1 MDDFLT
7 FVETAV
13 KHYALN
19 VVLALVIVLA
29 GRWIAGML
37 RNGLKKLMRR
47 RQVDETLTKFAGS
60 LIYAAILVFVII
72 AALGQLGI
80 QTTSLIAILGAAG
93 LAIGLALQGSLSNL
107 ASGVML
113 IVLRPF
119 SVGHYIEGA
128 GIAGTVIS
136 VQLFTTNLLTPDNK
150 RIIVP
155 NAKLTNDNIINYTI
169 EEKRRIDF
177 TFAVGYDDDIRK
189 AQDLMMQVL
198 IADPRVLA
206 DPEPTVGVLELGD
219 HAVKFAV
226 RPWVKTE
233 DYWTVY
239 FDIMQTMKQRLTE
252 EGFSIPF
259 PQRDV
264 HLFHHRDDASAA

>member
-19 VVLALVIVLA
+19 VVLALVIVLV

-37 RNGLKKLMRR
+37 RNALKKLMRR

-60 LIYAAILVFVII
+60 LMYAAILVFVII

-113 IVLRPF
+113 IMLRPF
-119 SVGHYIEGA
+119 RVGHYIEGA
-128 GIAGTVIS
+128 GIAGTVKS
-136 VQLFTTNLLTPDNK
+136 VQLFTTMLLTPDNK

-177 TFAVGYDDDIRK
+177 FFSVGYSDDIRK
-189 AQDLMMQVL
+189 AQDVMMQVL
-198 IADPRVLA
+198 LEDTRVLA

-219 HAVKFAV
+219 NAVKFAV

-264 HLFHHRDDASAA
+264 HLFHHQGDASSV

>member
-1 MDDFLT
+1 MDDFLR
-7 FVETAV
+7 FLEHAV
-13 KHYALN
+13 KQYALN
-19 VVLALVIVLA
+19 VVLAIVIFLVGRWLA
-29 GRWIAGML
+29 GVL
-37 RNGLKKLMRR
+37 RSGLKKIMRKR
-47 RQVDETLTKFAGS
+47 AVDETLTKFAGS
-60 LIYAAILVFVII
+60 LIYAAFLIFVII

-113 IVLRPF
+113 IALRPF

-128 GIAGTVIS
+128 GIAGTVHS
-136 VQLFTTNLLTPDNK
+136 VQLFTTTLMTPDNR

-155 NAKLTNDNIINYTI
+155 NSKLTNDNIINYTI
-169 EEKRRIDF
+169 EAKRRIDF
-177 TFAVGYDDDIRK
+177 FFSVAYNDDIRK
-189 AQDLMMQVL
+189 AQEVMMQAL
-198 IADPRVLA
+198 RSDARVLG
-206 DPEPTVGVLELGD
+206 DPEPTVGVFELGD
-219 HAVKFAV
+219 NAIKFAV

-239 FDIMQTMKQRLTE
+239 FDMMQTMKQRLTE
-252 EGFSIPF
+252 EGFNIPF

-264 HLFHHRDDASAA
+264 HLYHHRGDSSES

>member
-7 FVETAV
+7 FVEKAV
-13 KHYALN
+13 QLYALN
-19 VVLALVIVLA
+19 IVLA
-29 GRWIAGML
+29 IVIFLVGLWLAGRL

-60 LIYAAILVFVII
+60 VIYATFLIFVII

-128 GIAGTVIS
+128 GIAGTVRG
-136 VQLFTTNLLTPDNK
+136 VQLFTTTLMTPDNR

-155 NAKLTNDNIINYTI
+155 NSKLTNDNIINYTI

-177 TFAVGYDDDIRK
+177 FFSVAYNDDIRR
-189 AQDLMMQVL
+189 AQEVMLEVL
-198 IADPRVLA
+198 HGDARVLD
-206 DPEPTVGVLELGD
+206 DPEATVGVFELGD
-219 HAVKFAV
+219 NAVKFAV

-233 DYWTVY
+233 DYWPVY
-239 FDIMQTMKQRLTE
+239 FDMMQTMKRRLTD
-252 EGFSIPF
+252 EGFNIPF

-264 HLFHHRDDASAA
+264 HLYHHRGDAPEL